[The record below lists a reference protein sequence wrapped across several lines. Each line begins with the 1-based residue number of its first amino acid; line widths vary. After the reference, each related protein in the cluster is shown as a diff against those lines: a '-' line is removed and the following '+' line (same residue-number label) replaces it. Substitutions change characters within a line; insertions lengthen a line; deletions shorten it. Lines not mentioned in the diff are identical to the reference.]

1 MQHNIY
7 TLEKEMLREI
17 ARRRQDTARPSV
29 TPEEKEIPMLGHWE
43 VLVVTR
49 TLFRLGPLVLAWDRH

>member
-7 TLEKEMLREI
+7 TLEKEMLRDIE
-17 ARRRQDTARPSV
+17 RRRRDMARPSA
-29 TPEEKEIPMLGHWE
+29 TLPAPPAPTLGQWE

-49 TLFRLGPLVLAWDRH
+49 TLVRLGPLVLAWDRH

>member
-17 ARRRQDTARPSV
+17 EQRSRALARI
-29 TPEEKEIPMLGHWE
+29 PEETTETTTRALGHWE

-49 TLFRLGPLVLAWDRH
+49 TLVRIGPLVLAWDRR

>member
-7 TLEKEMLREI
+7 TLEKEMLRDIE
-17 ARRRQDTARPSV
+17 RRRRDTAHLPA
-29 TPEEKEIPMLGHWE
+29 TPPAPPTPALGQGE

-49 TLFRLGPLVLAWDRH
+49 TLVRLGPLVLAWDRH

>member
-17 ARRRQDTARPSV
+17 EQRRQVAHQIASEDS
-29 TPEEKEIPMLGHWE
+29 EKITFPLGKWE

-49 TLFRLGPLVLAWDRH
+49 TLVRIGPLVLAWDRH

>member
-7 TLEKEMLREI
+7 TLEKEMLRGIEE
-17 ARRRQDTARPSV
+17 RRQAAARPPAAD
-29 TPEEKEIPMLGHWE
+29 TPKGLGRLQQWE

-49 TLFRLGPLVLAWDRH
+49 TLVRIGPLVLAWDRH

>member
-1 MQHNIY
+1 MQPNIY

-17 ARRRQDTARPSV
+17 ERRRAAVPTL
-29 TPEEKEIPMLGHWE
+29 EEAGEKKATQALGQWE

-49 TLFRLGPLVLAWDRH
+49 TLVRIGPLVLAWDRH

>member
-17 ARRRQDTARPSV
+17 ERRRREPAHPPAAT
-29 TPEEKEIPMLGHWE
+29 TEKAAPALGQWE

-49 TLFRLGPLVLAWDRH
+49 TLVRFGPLVLAWDRH

>member
-7 TLEKEMLREI
+7 TLEKEMLRDIE
-17 ARRRQDTARPSV
+17 RRRRDTARPSA
-29 TPEEKEIPMLGHWE
+29 TPPAPPAPTLGQWE

-49 TLFRLGPLVLAWDRH
+49 TLVRLGPLVLAWDRH

>member
-1 MQHNIY
+1 MQHSIY

-17 ARRRQDTARPSV
+17 EQRSRAAARV
-29 TPEEKEIPMLGHWE
+29 PEETPAKATRALGQWE

-49 TLFRLGPLVLAWDRH
+49 TLVRIGPLVLAWDRQ